1 MQSLFPFNIEAPLG
15 LQNVLQ
21 NAFSHRFIFFSTT
34 IGLMKGSRMSRR
46 ISRKAW
52 LQRNLCTSGGVE
64 TSLRA
69 PPVLFYTE
77 EDTILRFVEF
87 HLHGL
92 CYVAEYIRRT
102 DTCIADNTMDFSR
115 GMFQESVSV
124 IKKFTKNKKKRK
136 DDGKNWI
143 NNKDTCFVTWNLEI
157 DKKSIDRSLI
167 C

>member
-115 GMFQESVSV
+115 GMFQESFERSG
-124 IKKFTKNKKKRK
+124 IS
-136 DDGKNWI
+136 I
-143 NNKDTCFVTWNLEI
+143 NFHDTVFSEFSFVFF
-157 DKKSIDRSLI
+157 LI
-167 C
+167 IIIFSFSSHRHLLML

>member
-115 GMFQESVSV
+115 GMFQESFERSG
-124 IKKFTKNKKKRK
+124 IS
-136 DDGKNWI
+136 I
-143 NNKDTCFVTWNLEI
+143 NFHDTVFSEF
-157 DKKSIDRSLI
+157 SLVFFLI
-167 C
+167 IIIFSFSSHRHLLML

>member
-115 GMFQESVSV
+115 GMFQESFERSG
-124 IKKFTKNKKKRK
+124 IS
-136 DDGKNWI
+136 I
-143 NNKDTCFVTWNLEI
+143 NFHDTVFSEF
-157 DKKSIDRSLI
+157 SLVFFLI
-167 C
+167 IIIFSFSSHRHLLVL

>member
-115 GMFQESVSV
+115 GMFHESFERSG
-124 IKKFTKNKKKRK
+124 IS
-136 DDGKNWI
+136 I
-143 NNKDTCFVTWNLEI
+143 NFHDTVFSEFSFVFF
-157 DKKSIDRSLI
+157 LI
-167 C
+167 IIIFSFSSHRHLLVL

>member
-115 GMFQESVSV
+115 GMFHESFERSG
-124 IKKFTKNKKKRK
+124 IS
-136 DDGKNWI
+136 I
-143 NNKDTCFVTWNLEI
+143 NFHDTCTVFSEF
-157 DKKSIDRSLI
+157 SLVFFLI
-167 C
+167 IIIFSFSSHRHLLVL

>member
-115 GMFQESVSV
+115 GMFQESFERSG
-124 IKKFTKNKKKRK
+124 IS
-136 DDGKNWI
+136 I
-143 NNKDTCFVTWNLEI
+143 NFHDTVFSEFSFVFF
-157 DKKSIDRSLI
+157 LI
-167 C
+167 IIIFSFSSHRHLLVL

>member
-115 GMFQESVSV
+115 GMFQESFERSD
-124 IKKFTKNKKKRK
+124 IS
-136 DDGKNWI
+136 I
-143 NNKDTCFVTWNLEI
+143 NFHDTVFSEF
-157 DKKSIDRSLI
+157 SLVFFLI
-167 C
+167 IIIFSFSSHRHLLVL